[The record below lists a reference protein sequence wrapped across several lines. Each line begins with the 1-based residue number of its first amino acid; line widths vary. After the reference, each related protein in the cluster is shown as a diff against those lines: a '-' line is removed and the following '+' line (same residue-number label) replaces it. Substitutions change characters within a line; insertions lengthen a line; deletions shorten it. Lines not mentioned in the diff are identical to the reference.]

1 MEKEECREC
10 GRDVALGTPLFAH
23 RVKLMSE
30 ADPEVAFVCIDCRVT
45 SPLLDEQGNPLSE
58 DQLIGM
64 KYLVGRGGH
73 D

>member
-23 RVKLMSE
+23 RVKLISE
-30 ADPEVAFVCIDCRVT
+30 SDPEVAFVCIDCRFT
-45 SPLLDEQGNPLSE
+45 SPLLDDQGTPLSE
-58 DQLIGM
+58 DQLVGM
-64 KYLVGRGGH
+64 KYVVGRGGH